1 MNELEQLKAK
11 YQELGAVIER
21 MGKGEAEFKPLAV
34 GIYVGGNGCTGEEST
49 PNRGKLWNIMPTIED
64 AERLGKIFQ
73 AVAEQEHL
81 VKFVNGDCGK
91 FVSGESHGIFFDVI
105 RKLFGTAK
113 SQICKDV
120 GTPLFKDS
128 TASER
133 ALKLA
138 SPNLLAYWKGEL

>member
-21 MGKGEAEFKPLAV
+21 MEKGEAEFKPLKDGFMPLPSSGTLAV
-34 GIYVGGNGCTGEEST
+34 DRIEKTWAV
-49 PNRGKLWNIMPTIED
+49 MPTIKE

-91 FVSGESHGIFFDVI
+91 FAPGESHGIFFDVI

-120 GTPLFKDS
+120 GAPLFRDS
-128 TASER
+128 TAAER

-138 SPNLLAYWKGEL
+138 SPNLLAYWKGGL